1 MYQALM
7 VVHVIV
13 AMAIVGLVLLQ
24 QGRGADAGAGFG
36 GASNTLFGAR
46 GAASFLSRTTA
57 IMATLFFLTS
67 LTLAYMAGNTDNK
80 SDDIMDAAQQ
90 VEPSKRDLP
99 PVVDEAS
106 APAAKKPDLPAP
118 VEAPKPTEPAK

>member
-7 VVHVIV
+7 VVHVLV
-13 AMAIVGLVLLQ
+13 ALAIVGLVLLQ

-57 IMATLFFLTS
+57 IMATLFFITS

-80 SDDIMDAAQQ
+80 SADIMDSAQQ
-90 VEPSKRDLP
+90 AEPLRRDLP
-99 PVVDEAS
+99 PVVDEAA
-106 APAAKKPDLPAP
+106 APKKSDLPVP
-118 VEAPKPTEPAK
+118 VEPPKPTEQAK